1 MRSITMKIEF
11 AYEMDGVDV
20 AYEELVSAR
29 GYEAVAADK
38 LARAKYEL
46 EEARAKALAGGQVE
60 ARNETMRE
68 ALLRELLAEWYEH
81 LYQAELQL
89 REKRHAAEIAQL
101 EVDRVRLRVRLM
113 ELAAGQERVAA

>member
-1 MRSITMKIEF
+1 MKIEF

-89 REKRHAAEIAQL
+89 RERRHAAEIAQL
-101 EVDRVRLRVRLM
+101 EVDRVRLWVRLM
-113 ELAAGQERVAA
+113 ELATGQERVAA